1 MASNSARASELWGAV
16 AKTSGLEAAK
26 WRIHLVAFT
35 FEAQPKS
42 LVTVSVQP
50 EAALESRAN
59 LPDAPLRRA
68 ITGAMRT
75 KVKGD
80 NVTYKANPNLMTLAI
95 GNPYSRRQLI
105 AGSAIWV
112 SNMAITG
119 ARTGAQGASAESAR
133 TKAIIMV
140 KAIHQE
146 EDYKAPPKRI
156 YEALLDAR
164 QFAAFSGGRAAE
176 IRREVGGAF
185 SIFAGHIVGR
195 NLELVPNR
203 RIVQAWRVVSWPEG
217 VYSIARFELQ
227 VQGSG
232 TRVIFDHTGFPP
244 DLAEH
249 LESGW
254 QENYWK
260 LLRKYLD

>member
-1 MASNSARASELWGAV
+1 MASKLLGAV
-16 AKTSGLEAAK
+16 TKTSGLEAA
-26 WRIHLVAFT
+26 
-35 FEAQPKS
+35 
-42 LVTVSVQP
+42 
-50 EAALESRAN
+50 
-59 LPDAPLRRA
+59 RRA
-68 ITGAMRT
+68 TTDTMKT

-80 NVTYKANPNLMTLAI
+80 NVTYKPNPNLTALAI
-95 GNPYSRRQLI
+95 SNPYSRRQMI
-105 AGSAIWV
+105 AGSAV
-112 SNMAITG
+112 LVGNLAITSP
-119 ARTGAQGASAESAR
+119 RTGAQGASAESAR
-133 TKAIIMV
+133 TKAIIMA

-146 EDYKAPPKRI
+146 EDYKADPKRI
-156 YEALLDAR
+156 YEALLDAK
-164 QFAAFSGGRAAE
+164 QFTAFSGGRSAE
-176 IRREVGGAF
+176 IHREVGGAF